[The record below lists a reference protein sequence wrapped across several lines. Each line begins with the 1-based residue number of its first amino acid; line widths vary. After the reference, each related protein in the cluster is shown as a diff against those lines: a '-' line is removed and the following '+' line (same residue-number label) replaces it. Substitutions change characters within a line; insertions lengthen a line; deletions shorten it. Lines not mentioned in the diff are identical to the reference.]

1 MPKGQQRE
9 SPRMPRIVGAASSLP
24 SMEKRAPLRS
34 DRIRCEVVL
43 WSVCP
48 CMCVIQLSG
57 FVVIF

>member
-1 MPKGQQRE
+1 
-9 SPRMPRIVGAASSLP
+9 MPRIVGAASSLP
-24 SMEKRAPLRS
+24 SVEERAPLRS

-43 WSVCP
+43 WSVCT